1 MESKMFPVSIN
12 DKFQFS
18 CSKDAPCF
26 NECCRDLNQF
36 LMPYDIL
43 RLKNRMK
50 ISSEEF
56 LKKYTSRHTG
66 PETGL
71 PVVTLKPDTA
81 DQSKQCPF
89 VTPEGC
95 KVYEDRPSSC
105 RMYPLA
111 RMISRS
117 RETGEITEHYALLKE
132 PHCFGFGRGEPET
145 VKEWINSQE
154 ITLYNEMNDKLIEFI
169 SLKNRIIPGPLDMK
183 ASSLFFMACY
193 NLDVFRSH
201 ILNNGLPE
209 GFNSAN
215 TDAAVNDDVKLLDLG
230 YQWIKF
236 VLFGKI

>member
-1 MESKMFPVSIN
+1 MESKMIPVSIN

-18 CSKDAPCF
+18 CSKETPCF

-50 ISSEEF
+50 VSSEEF
-56 LKKYTSRHTG
+56 LEKYTSRHTG

-71 PVVTLKPDTA
+71 PVVTLKPDIA

-89 VTPEGC
+89 VTPDGC
-95 KVYEDRPSSC
+95 RVYEDRPSSC

-111 RMISRS
+111 RMISKS

-132 PHCFGFGRGEPET
+132 PHCFGFDRGEPET
-145 VKEWINSQE
+145 VKEWIKSQK
-154 ITLYNEMNDKLIEFI
+154 IAVYNEMNDKLIEII
-169 SLKNRIIPGPLDMK
+169 SLKNRIIPGALDMK
-183 ASSLFFMACY
+183 SGSLFFMACY
-193 NLDVFRSH
+193 NLDAFRSY
-201 ILNNGLPE
+201 ILNNGMPE
-209 GFNSAN
+209 GFDPDY
-215 TDAAVNDDVKLLDLG
+215 TDTELNNDVKLLTLG

-236 VLFGKI
+236 VLFGKV